1 MTQDKKQF
9 LASPVGHITQFTV
22 DHAEG
27 SWVYGTNGEKWLD
40 FCMGIAVANTGH
52 CHPKVVKAAQD
63 QCGKIIHAQANMFY
77 NQPTMDLAEKLTQ
90 IVPGDLDMVFFT
102 NSGAEAVENA
112 VKLAKHATR
121 RPGVITFKGAFH
133 GRTHLTMAMTCSKAI
148 YRGHFEPLMGNVY
161 HTPFPYPYR
170 TPAGEDPTDYAITE
184 LRNLL
189 KREVW
194 PDDVAVIAVEPL
206 QGEGGFVVPPMDFF
220 AELRK
225 VCDEFGIMLFID
237 EIQAGVGRTGKW
249 FCHEW
254 FDGNV
259 TADIVSVAKGL
270 ASGFPISAVVA
281 KAETF
286 AKVLPGSMGG
296 TYGGNVVAAAAGLAS
311 LEVIEEED
319 VMANVLRQ
327 GDKTRKF
334 WTDMQAR
341 YPVIGD
347 VRGLGLMNAVETVV
361 PGTKTPDP
369 DAAKTFIAEC
379 MNRKMIHLGCGMYD
393 NCIRFLPGLTVTDSD
408 MEAGMAI
415 WTDAAKAAWGA

>member
-1 MTQDKKQF
+1 MTDKKQL

-27 SWVYGTNGEKWLD
+27 AWVYGTDGSKWLD
-40 FCMGIAVANTGH
+40 FCVGIAVANTGH

-63 QCGKIIHAQANMFY
+63 QVGKIIHAQANMFY

-121 RPGVITFKGAFH
+121 RPAVITFQGGFH
-133 GRTHLTMAMTCSKAI
+133 GRTHLTMAMTCSKVG
-148 YRGHFEPLMGNVY
+148 YRGHFEPLVPSIY
-161 HTPFPYPYR
+161 HTPYAYPYR
-170 TPAGEDPTDYAITE
+170 TPDGRNATEYAMAE
-184 LRNLL
+184 LRGLL

-194 PDDVAVIAVEPL
+194 PDDVACIAVEPL

-220 AELRK
+220 KELRAL
-225 VCDEFGIMLFID
+225 CDEHGIMFFID
-237 EIQAGVGRTGKW
+237 EIQAGIGRTGKW

-254 FDGNV
+254 FDGGV
-259 TADIVSVAKGL
+259 TGDIVTVAKGI

-286 AKVLPGSMGG
+286 AKVQPGSMGG
-296 TYGGNVVAAAAGLAS
+296 TYGGNIVAAAAGVAS
-311 LEVIEEED
+311 LQVIEEENI
-319 VMANVLRQ
+319 MANVVKQ
-327 GDKTRKF
+327 GDKTRAF
-334 WTDMQAR
+334 WNDMKAK

-347 VRGLGLMNAVETVV
+347 VRGLGLMNAIETVE
-361 PGTKTPDP
+361 PGGKKPNP
-369 DAAKTFIAEC
+369 QAAKDFIAEC
-379 MNRKMIHLGCGMYD
+379 TKRNMIHLGCGMYD
-393 NCIRFLPGLTVTDSD
+393 NCIRFLPPLTVSD
-408 MEAGMAI
+408 GDMDAAMAI
-415 WTDAAKAAWGA
+415 WSEAAGAAWGT

>member
-1 MTQDKKQF
+1 MAEDKKQY
-9 LASPVGHITQFTV
+9 LSSPVGHITQFTV

-63 QCGKIIHAQANMFY
+63 QMGKIIHAQANMFY
-77 NQPTMDLAEKLTQ
+77 NQPTMDLAEKLCR
-90 IVPGDLDMVFFT
+90 IVPGDMDQVFYV

-121 RPGVITFKGAFH
+121 RPAVITFQGAFH
-133 GRTHLTMAMTCSKAI
+133 GRTHLTMAMTCSKVI
-148 YRGHFEPLMGNVY
+148 YRGHFEPLVPSIY
-161 HTPFPYPYR
+161 HTPYAYPYR
-170 TPAGEDPTDYAITE
+170 TPGGGDATDYAITE

-206 QGEGGFVVPPMDFF
+206 QGEGGFVVPPFDFF
-220 AELRK
+220 KELRK

-237 EIQAGVGRTGKW
+237 EIQAGIGRTGKW

-259 TADIVSVAKGL
+259 TGDIVTIAKGV
-270 ASGFPISAVVA
+270 ASGLPISMVVS
-281 KAETF
+281 KKEYF
-286 AKVLPGSMGG
+286 DKVSPGAMGG

-311 LEVIEEED
+311 LEVIEEEK
-319 VMANVLRQ
+319 VMDNVLKQ
-327 GDKTRKF
+327 GEKTRAF
-334 WTDMQAR
+334 WKDLQDK
-341 YPVIGD
+341 YPVIGE
-347 VRGLGLMNAVETVV
+347 VRGLGLMNAVETVM
-361 PGTKTPDP
+361 PGTRTPDP
-369 DAAKTFIAEC
+369 QAAKDFIAEC
-379 MNRKMIHLGCGMYD
+379 TRRKMIHLGCGMFD
-393 NCIRFLPGLTVTDSD
+393 NCIRFLPALTVTDAD
-408 MEAGMAI
+408 M
-415 WTDAAKAAWGA
+415 DAAMEIWSEAAEVAFAG